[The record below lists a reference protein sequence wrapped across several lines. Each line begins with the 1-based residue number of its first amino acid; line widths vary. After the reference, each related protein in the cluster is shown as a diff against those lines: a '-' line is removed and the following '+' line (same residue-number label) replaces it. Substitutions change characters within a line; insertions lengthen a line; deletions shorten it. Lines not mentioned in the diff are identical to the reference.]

1 MKFASQD
8 TRERAVAAYKAGGRS
23 QQEVADMF
31 GVHYKTIAN
40 WLKADSEGRPQCPK
54 PKGHL
59 KKILDPAD
67 LAKIDQIMS
76 SEPSLTIIQL
86 MKRIG
91 KICSVGVY
99 CRALKELGYT
109 FKKNL
114 SSQRTGS
121 GRYKRT
127 KG

>member
-1 MKFASQD
+1 MGFASKD

-23 QQEVADMF
+23 QQEVAAMF

-40 WLKADSEGRPQCPK
+40 WLKADAEGREQCPR

-59 KKILDPAD
+59 KRILDPDD
-67 LAKIDQIMS
+67 LAKIDRIMTL
-76 SEPSLTIIQL
+76 EPSLTVPQL
-86 MKRIG
+86 MQKIG
-91 KICSVGVY
+91 KICSIGVY

-109 FKKNL
+109 FKKNFPG
-114 SSQRTGS
+114 QRTGA
-121 GRYKRT
+121 GGYKRK